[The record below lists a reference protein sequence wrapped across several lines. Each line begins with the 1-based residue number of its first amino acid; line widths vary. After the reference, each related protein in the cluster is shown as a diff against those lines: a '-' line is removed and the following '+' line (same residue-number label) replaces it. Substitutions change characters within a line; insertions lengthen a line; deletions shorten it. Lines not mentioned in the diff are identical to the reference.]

1 MDRSAQYLSQKFAEA
16 VAAAQQDVHFD
27 EIDCLPHLMEA
38 FSCRVCTKIYL
49 HSEVVDW
56 VAKRSSAAF
65 PAPSLMADTCSGF
78 ESQNYLKDRCR
89 KCFRQK
95 DKHDNPPHLAP
106 TKKERRRSWREKIS
120 DNGGPEED
128 DVGDQLSVS
137 SYLSATSKGLSSVKS
152 CDSVNDTRSMVT
164 AVSGS
169 VGDDVRVMTP
179 TEDDHTVIISM
190 KEEIRKLKE
199 ANKKLKEEKE
209 KYARQ
214 YISEDR
220 PKEQSEQSLVA
231 MLEERLNEA
240 ENSIQDYRDENTVLK
255 CELRDLQETTY
266 ANSDARLKEKITST
280 EALCDE
286 LMEENETLK
295 AEVRELQREI
305 EEMQDQYR
313 EEEIEEFRELQRELE
328 QNAKNC
334 RVLQFKLRK
343 AERLKEQTDAEK
355 LQLQTRLNDLL
366 GSSPEENAIST
377 RSDSVRIKELESELR
392 IAKEVSVRLHTELE
406 QTEEK
411 RYKLEDEVF
420 CMKEKVRELQT
431 QHKWREARNRT
442 DVAMKRLSAELSTAA
457 VIPEGEVSK
466 ELRDALEREIDSRE
480 QLKFAEE
487 DLKRT
492 QQRLKEVE
500 SENEILMKKLS
511 KTAKLRPPMVRSA
524 SEGNA
529 HLQLELA
536 EHEVEHLSTKV
547 ERLER
552 TNDHLTKKILELETD
567 YSKRPDIPGTRFN
580 SSEFNLTQE
589 MEKDMGK
596 MIATI
601 NDLERKNHEL
611 NLHLKNYENKGVVST
626 PSDGT
631 DLRNEQERTRALES
645 EITELKQTLLKSDNQ
660 KVIALATKIEQLNN
674 QCALL
679 SERCNNLHKKALKN
693 GNGEA
698 YADELKKKI
707 EQLEKEVSE
716 HKAAA
721 LISDLQGKGTSPEED
736 ERRRSLSKDCS
747 ATIIAELANLLNELK
762 SVHTLMDSIKESNP
776 SFVRRS
782 PPREQG
788 PPQAS
793 KCGKCAELQKAMDE
807 QQNEVVFYKKKNK
820 DLTNQILQ
828 TEDRWTIEIEKQR
841 QIFENEIKSLGCR
854 LTDCKRQVEEQTQM
868 LQSKSFTLAEKTRA
882 LEEQEERCN
891 RLQNDLEAQKKEKQ
905 ELEQNHKSVR
915 EYEIKYKKLE
925 SIFDQEREK
934 MNCERSRAKNEI
946 TTLKKMADDAEE
958 LLKKSTQDLKKKES
972 AWKTE
977 KAALEKEVASL
988 KKQLSSC
995 KDEEGKESEDKAS
1008 LPNSDTEETSSI
1020 VRNESDRM
1028 HLIDLKK
1035 QLAIYEKKFN
1045 DGQAQLEDLKIV
1057 NADLLDQLQRTK
1069 QGWQKDKEAHQ
1080 HKTRQT
1086 EKIRMVEMDAL
1097 QQKFSSR
1104 MRIMED
1110 TNKSLHSQLVLARR
1124 ERDTQKEALAT
1135 FERKVLEDRKENDLR
1150 DKEITEAQEKLKT
1163 MQKALADVQAELERA
1178 NTDLRITKEA
1188 RKADQILWKIDRARG
1203 RNENLS
1209 EEDLRAVD
1217 QLQSQFRDCEK
1228 FYTKETERLNEKL
1241 RSMSKELQQQRSAHD
1256 RIITEL
1262 REQVRVL
1269 EIEQRNLN
1277 QKKDS
1282 QVAASEVLEAG
1293 AARLQQVV
1301 HLNEL
1306 QRLTRK
1312 YRLSSIIDQL
1322 QFVTDPIRRNGRSD
1336 LDANPDGIRYIIN
1349 QLIAIRD
1356 EDAQTILPGEGR
1368 CPSAQP
1374 SLDRNGYAPSISECE
1389 GTYDNISQSSMSIRS
1404 VASMPVHMGGD
1415 RGGYSRNGRVVM
1427 RRNNQN
1433 ADLLSVDRMTD
1444 QCDESL
1450 HESVKDLDSYK
1461 KTEGPYSSRNLP
1473 RTSSCDGTNNNG
1485 MYNSTSLKTGTNI
1498 LCRVRREELARG
1510 GQPSVRL
1517 MARAFEAI
1525 DNCPAEKQG
1534 FFSIR
1539 KSRSVE
1545 TAQDRLQ
1552 NKTEPHA
1559 SYIIKQSSTGE
1570 VKTEEESVYATLPRG
1585 GRNPFKNMGS
1595 KLVERVRR
1603 SLSRSSRQGS
1613 ECPDTKDTK
1622 IDGNPT
1628 KTEKSTASLKKTKK
1642 RSAEAKARK
1651 VTEN

>member
-1 MDRSAQYLSQKFAEA
+1 
-16 VAAAQQDVHFD
+16 
-27 EIDCLPHLMEA
+27 
-38 FSCRVCTKIYL
+38 
-49 HSEVVDW
+49 
-56 VAKRSSAAF
+56 
-65 PAPSLMADTCSGF
+65 MADACSGF

-95 DKHDNPPHLAP
+95 DKHENQQHPPLS
-106 TKKERRRSWREKIS
+106 KKERRRSWREKIT

-128 DVGDQLSVS
+128 DAADQLSVS

-152 CDSVNDTRSMVT
+152 CESVNDTRSMVT

-169 VGDDVRVMTP
+169 VGDDIRVLTP
-179 TEDDHTVIISM
+179 TEDDHALIVSM

-199 ANKKLKEEKE
+199 DNKKLKEE
-209 KYARQ
+209 RQ
-214 YISEDR
+214 LYSQNSDR
-220 PKEQSEQSLVA
+220 PNDLSEQSLVA

-255 CELRDLQETTY
+255 CELRDLQEATY
-266 ANSDARLKEKITST
+266 ANSDAKLKEKITST

-286 LMEENETLK
+286 LMEENEGLK

-355 LQLQTRLNDLL
+355 LQLQTKLNDLL
-366 GSSPEENAIST
+366 GSSPEEVTVSL
-377 RSDSVRIKELESELR
+377 RSDSARVKELESELR
-392 IAKEVSVRLHTELE
+392 IAKEVSVRLHAELE

-431 QHKWREARNRT
+431 QNKWREARNKT
-442 DVAMKRLSAELSTAA
+442 DVTMKRLSAELCVPS
-457 VIPEGEVSK
+457 IMPEGEISK
-466 ELRDALEREIDSRE
+466 ELRDAIEREIDSRE

-500 SENEILMKKLS
+500 NENEMLLKKLS
-511 KTAKLRPPMVRSA
+511 KSAKMRPPMVRSA

-567 YSKRPDIPGTRFN
+567 YTKRAENTGVMFN
-580 SSEFNLTQE
+580 SSEFNLTHE

-601 NDLERKNHEL
+601 SDLERKNHEL
-611 NLHLKNYENKGVVST
+611 NMHLKNYENKGPAVAAN
-626 PSDGT
+626 SDGSE
-631 DLRNEQERTRALES
+631 LRSEQEKCRALEA
-645 EITELKQTLLKSDNQ
+645 EVVELKQILLKGDNQ
-660 KVIALATKIEQLNN
+660 KVIAFATKIEQLNT
-674 QCALL
+674 QFALVT
-679 SERCNNLHKKALKN
+679 ERCNNLHKKALKN
-693 GNGEA
+693 SNNES
-698 YADELKKKI
+698 YADEMKKRI
-707 EQLEKEVSE
+707 EALEKELSE

-721 LISDLQGKGTSPEED
+721 VITDLQGKTTSPEEIEQCCEVLASIESQTTRLCKQFEKIDNAQKD

-762 SVHTLMDSIKESNP
+762 TVHLIMDNIKGSNP

-782 PPREQG
+782 PPREQVASQ
-788 PPQAS
+788 PP

-807 QQNEVVFYKKKNK
+807 QQNEVIFYKKKNK

-841 QIFENEIKSLGCR
+841 QIFENEIKSLGYR
-854 LTDCKRQVEEQTQM
+854 LADCKRQVEEQAQM
-868 LQSKSFTLAEKTRA
+868 LQSKTFTLAEKTRA
-882 LEEQEERCN
+882 LEEQEDRCN
-891 RLQNDLEAQKKEKQ
+891 RLHQELEAQKKEKQ
-905 ELEQNHKSVR
+905 ELELNQKAVR

-934 MNCERSRAKNEI
+934 MNGERSRAKNEI
-946 TTLKKMADDAEE
+946 TALKKITEDAEE
-958 LLKKSTQDLKKKES
+958 LLKKTTQELKKKES
-972 AWKTE
+972 VWKTE
-977 KAALEKEVASL
+977 KSSLEKEVASL
-988 KKQLSSC
+988 KKQLTSC
-995 KDEEGKESEDKAS
+995 KDDEGKDHDDKAS
-1008 LPNSDTEETSSI
+1008 LPNSDTEETSSLA
-1020 VRNESDRM
+1020 RHESDKLQ
-1028 HLIDLKK
+1028 LIDLKK
-1035 QLAIYEKKFN
+1035 QLALYEKKCN
-1045 DGQAQLEDLKIV
+1045 ESEAKLEDMKIT
-1057 NADLLDQLQRTK
+1057 NADLLDQLNKTK
-1069 QGWQKDKEAHQ
+1069 LGWQKDKEAHQ

-1135 FERKVLEDRKENDLR
+1135 FERKVLEDRKENDVR
-1150 DKEITEAQEKLKT
+1150 DKEILEAQEKLKA
-1163 MQKALADVQAELERA
+1163 MQKTLADVEAELERA
-1178 NTDLRITKEA
+1178 NTDLRLTKEA

-1209 EEDLRAVD
+1209 DEDLRAVEH
-1217 QLQSQFRDCEK
+1217 LQSQFRDCER

-1241 RSMSKELQQQRSAHD
+1241 RSMSKELEQQRSRHD
-1256 RIITEL
+1256 KIITEL

-1269 EIEQRNLN
+1269 EIEQRNLH
-1277 QKKDS
+1277 QKKDN
-1282 QVAASEVLEAG
+1282 QVAASEILEAG

-1322 QFVTDPIRRNGRSD
+1322 QFVTDPIRRNGRSE
-1336 LDANPDGIRYIIN
+1336 LDGNPDGIRYIIN

-1356 EDAQTILPGEGR
+1356 EDAQTILPSDER

-1374 SLDRNGYAPSISECE
+1374 SIDRNGYAPSVSECD
-1389 GTYDNISQSSMSIRS
+1389 GTYDNISQSSISIRS
-1404 VASMPVHMGGD
+1404 VASMPVHNTMGMD
-1415 RGGYSRNGRVVM
+1415 NRGGYGRQYRHGM
-1427 RRNNQN
+1427 RRPNPNP
-1433 ADLLSVDRMTD
+1433 ADLIAADRMSE
-1444 QCDESL
+1444 QCDTSI
-1450 HESVKDLDSYK
+1450 HESIRDLEYDK
-1461 KTEGPYSSRNLP
+1461 KSEASLASRTLP
-1473 RTSSCDGTNNNG
+1473 RTSSFDGTNNSG
-1485 MYNSTSLKTGTNI
+1485 IYTSTRSGTNI

-1525 DNCPAEKQG
+1525 DSCPVEKQG
-1534 FFSIR
+1534 FFGMR

-1552 NKTEPHA
+1552 AKSATQPP
-1559 SYIIKQSSTGE
+1559 YILKQSSTSSM
-1570 VKTEEESVYATLPRG
+1570 KTEEESVYATLPRG

-1603 SLSRSSRQGS
+1603 SLSRSSRQSS
-1613 ECPDTKDTK
+1613 ECPEGKDTK
-1622 IDGNPT
+1622 IDGTPA
-1628 KTEKSTASLKKTKK
+1628 KTEKSSTSLKKTKK

-1651 VTEN
+1651 INDN